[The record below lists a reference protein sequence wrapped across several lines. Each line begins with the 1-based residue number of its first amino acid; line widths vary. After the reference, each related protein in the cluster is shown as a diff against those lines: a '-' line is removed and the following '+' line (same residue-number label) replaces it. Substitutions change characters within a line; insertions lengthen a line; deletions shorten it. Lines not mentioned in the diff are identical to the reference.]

1 LRITQFTQHI
11 ELLATKSR
19 LTFHITSAYYRMLVK
34 REARLADIREGDRVL
49 CIGGG
54 ICPYTAILLH
64 KYTGAHITV
73 IDNNRSCVEKARKFV
88 NRLGLDKIKILPG
101 DGRDI
106 CCYGYTVIHLAMQ
119 ITPKESVI
127 NEILSKAEKGTR
139 VLVRKP
145 KKSVGSLY
153 CTMPEYEKIFAACVK
168 HSLLSNVDQTY
179 VCIVEKGA
187 VGFLS

>member
-1 LRITQFTQHI
+1 
-11 ELLATKSR
+11 
-19 LTFHITSAYYRMLVK
+19 MLVK

-106 CCYGYTVIHLAMQ
+106 CCHGYPVIHLAMQ
-119 ITPKESVI
+119 I
-127 NEILSKAEKGTR
+127 A
-139 VLVRKP
+139 
-145 KKSVGSLY
+145 
-153 CTMPEYEKIFAACVK
+153 
-168 HSLLSNVDQTY
+168 
-179 VCIVEKGA
+179 
-187 VGFLS
+187 